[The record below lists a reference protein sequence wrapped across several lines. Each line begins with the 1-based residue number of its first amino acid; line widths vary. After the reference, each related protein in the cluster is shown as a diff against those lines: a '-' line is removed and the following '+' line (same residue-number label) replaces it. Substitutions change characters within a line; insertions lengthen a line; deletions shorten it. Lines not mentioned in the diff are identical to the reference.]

1 MRLLL
6 VFLIVTQFALA
17 QETNVTD
24 AKGLKQGLWR
34 GFYEGSKRIRYEG
47 SFKDGKEVGTFKFFA
62 DDKNST
68 LTAERVFSDLGKTA
82 YTKIYE
88 NGFVSSE
95 GKTVNKKKE
104 GLWKYY
110 HPKSTALA
118 LEEYYKDDKLDSI
131 RKVYYLSGKTAE
143 EANYKNGQKNG
154 AYKKITEEGIVL
166 EETIYVNDQYD
177 GDAIF
182 RESDGKLASKGKFVK
197 GEKKGYWEFYKDGK
211 LDKREKYP
219 LTKKKVAKKVK

>member
-1 MRLLL
+1 MRLIA
-6 VFLIVTQFALA
+6 VFLIVTQMLSA
-17 QETNVTD
+17 QQINSTD

-34 GFYEGSKRIRYEG
+34 GFYETSKRIRYEG
-47 SFKDGKEVGTFKFFA
+47 NFKDGKEVGTFKFFA

-68 LTAERVFSDLGKTA
+68 VTAERVFSDLGKTA

-88 NGFVSSE
+88 NGFLSSE

-110 HPKSTALA
+110 HPKSTVVA
-118 LEEYYKDDKLDSI
+118 LEEFYKNDKLDSI

-143 EANYKNGQKNG
+143 ESSYKNGQKNG
-154 AYKKITEEGIVL
+154 TYKKITEEGIVL

-219 LTKKKVAKKVK
+219 ITKKTVAKKVK